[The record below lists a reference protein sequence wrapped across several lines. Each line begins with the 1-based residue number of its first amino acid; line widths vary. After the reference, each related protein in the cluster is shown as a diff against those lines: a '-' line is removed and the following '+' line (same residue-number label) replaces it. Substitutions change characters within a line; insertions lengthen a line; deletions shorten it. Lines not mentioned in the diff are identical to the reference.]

1 MDIAAALQ
9 AAHVSVAEADRAQAR
24 RDEQRAGT
32 VATAATAAS
41 GLPHYS
47 PHAGAVVVPVV
58 PPAPRSAAAVPA
70 ARAPVRR
77 LAPAAASFGSAVPHP
92 LQALVAALPASA
104 ARPSLHGPSG
114 GGSGGGAGGA
124 LHKCSDPFSLA
135 LLLEEARLAL
145 QYGKHAQALTI
156 YQLLIDQGHAPQVP
170 NLHFFVAVSVNT
182 QAQCAG
188 VVRAQRR
195 TISRRRRDASRR
207 AADSIHLTASLV
219 VIVFAQL
226 SP

>member
-24 RDEQRAGT
+24 RDEQRTG
-32 VATAATAAS
+32 TAAAAAS

-104 ARPSLHGPSG
+104 ARPSLHGPNG

-156 YQLLIDQGHAPQVP
+156 YQLLIDQGHSPQVP
-170 NLHFFVAVSVNT
+170 NLHFFVAVSVHT
-182 QAQCAG
+182 
-188 VVRAQRR
+188 RARCR
-195 TISRRRRDASRR
+195 HSASRCC
-207 AADSIHLTASLV
+207 
-219 VIVFAQL
+219 L
-226 SP
+226 SDEMF